1 MSQNLFNRYIWM
13 VDTIRRRGRISR
25 RELNECW
32 LRSPLSEGRPLA
44 RRTFYNYRE
53 AIQDLFNIVIKC
65 DPSSFEYYIEMEQ
78 DGSQGS
84 ISDWLLNNA
93 AVNDLLT
100 NSQAV
105 ADRIFV
111 EDVPSAR
118 EHLAPVIDALRE
130 NKPIRFDYLPYSRT
144 IPTVGLTLEPYF
156 LKIFRQ
162 RWYITG
168 RRVDENKIK
177 TYALDRMSHL
187 QILPDTFE
195 PDPTF
200 DPKEYFRYSFG
211 IVFTQSEV
219 KHIVI
224 RTDARQAKYF
234 RALPLHHTQEE
245 TIHDDY
251 SIFYYRM
258 RISPDLVDE
267 LMSYGSR
274 ITVLEPPELRA
285 MMRSELEAALKTY
298 KN

>member
-13 VDTIRRRGRISR
+13 VDTIRRHGRISR

-32 LRSPLSEGRPLA
+32 LRSSFSEGRPLA

-53 AIQDLFNIVIKC
+53 AIRDLFNIDIEC
-65 DPSSFEYYIEMEQ
+65 DTSTYEYYIDMPEEGGR
-78 DGSQGS
+78 GSV
-84 ISDWLLNNA
+84 SDWLLNNA
-93 AVNDLLT
+93 AVNDVLT
-100 NSQAV
+100 NSREV

-118 EHLAPVIDALRE
+118 EHLGAVIDALRD
-130 NKPIRFDYLPYSRT
+130 NRVIRFDYLPYSRT
-144 IPTVGLTLEPYF
+144 IPTYGLLLEPLF

-177 TYALDRMSHL
+177 TYALDRISNL
-187 QILPDTFE
+187 KILHESFT

-200 DPKEYFRYSFG
+200 DPMEYFRYSFG

-219 KHIVI
+219 KRIAI
-224 RTDARQAKYF
+224 KTDARQAKYF

-245 TIHDDY
+245 AIHDSY

-258 RISPDLVDE
+258 RISPDLVEE
-267 LMSYGSR
+267 LLSYGPR

-285 MMRSELEAALKTY
+285 MMRSELESALEAY
-298 KN
+298 K

>member
-53 AIQDLFNIVIKC
+53 AIQDLFNIDIKC

-219 KHIVI
+219 KHIAI
-224 RTDARQAKYF
+224 RTDTRQAKYF

-274 ITVLEPPELRA
+274 IAVLEPPELRA

>member
-53 AIQDLFNIVIKC
+53 AIQDLFNIDIKC

-93 AVNDLLT
+93 AVNDVLT
-100 NSQAV
+100 NSQSV

-111 EDVPSAR
+111 DDVPSAR

-219 KHIVI
+219 KHIAI

-274 ITVLEPPELRA
+274 IAVLEPPELRA

>member
-53 AIQDLFNIVIKC
+53 AIQDLFNIDIKC